1 MEKQSE
7 QCPKCGCKEIGKGK
21 QAGHALV
28 LPNNKFFAMG
38 SPIIHHIC
46 TQCGYVLESYV
57 DKPSRFKE

>member
-7 QCPKCGCKEIGKGK
+7 QCPKCGCKEIGQGK
-21 QAGHALV
+21 QAGHAVV

-38 SPIIHHIC
+38 SQIIHHIC